1 MLPYP
6 SRVTFRAS
14 HFCLLLA
21 FAGLSGSAGCA
32 RTHPTAVDPPSGLAR
47 AALTNEAF
55 RWDSL
60 AAPGFSTYVQSGSYT
75 AAHAGELHARTG
87 AALRHAL
94 DLLGESSYPAHLRVF
109 FVGSRDEMV
118 PLSGGRQ
125 TGFTDA
131 PAHAVALVEN
141 ESWRA
146 FTRHE
151 VMHAV
156 SLLLWGHPG
165 GAEDAPRDS
174 AAAQAWQRGGWLR
187 EGIAAAAE
195 DRCGPYTNRGVAAT
209 MQAEG
214 ALIPFDTL
222 AGAFYEQDDLAAYLQ
237 AGSLVG
243 YLLAT
248 YGQDRFR
255 TLWQSGSVE
264 AAYGKPVAAVE
275 AEWAAWLRA
284 APSEAQPESMEALRG
299 RGCG

>member
-1 MLPYP
+1 MRLHSVPF
-6 SRVTFRAS
+6 V
-14 HFCLLLA
+14 LLLA
-21 FAGLSGSAGCA
+21 LLAASTALAGSAGCA
-32 RTHPTAVDPPSGLAR
+32 PAQPTPAPPSGIAR
-47 AALTNEAF
+47 TALAALE
-55 RWDSL
+55 WDSL
-60 AAPGFSTYVQSGSYT
+60 AAPGFTTYVQSGSSP
-75 AAHAGELHARTG
+75 AAHADELHERTG
-87 AALRHAL
+87 DALRHAL
-94 DLLGESSYPAHLRVF
+94 DLLGEEAYPAHLRVF
-109 FVGSRDEMV
+109 YVGSRDEMT
-118 PLSGGRQ
+118 PLTGGRS
-125 TGFTDA
+125 TGHTDA

-174 AAAQAWQRGGWLR
+174 AAARAWRRGGWLR

-195 DRCGPYTNRGVAAT
+195 DRCGPYANRGVAAA

-214 ALIPFDTL
+214 ALIPFEALT
-222 AGAFYEQDDLAAYLQ
+222 GAFYEQDDLAAYLQ

-248 YGQDRFR
+248 YGRAPFR
-255 TLWQSGSVE
+255 ALWRSGSVE
-264 AAYGKPVAAVE
+264 DAYGKPATAVE
-275 AEWAAWLRA
+275 AEWATWLRA
-284 APSEAQPESMEALRG
+284 TPSEARPESVGALRG